1 MLRLCV
7 GAMALAL
14 ATVPVAAQTSGQTNT
29 QVPSAQNSGAGIPG
43 HPGTKSGPAAKPSD
57 STGTVGMGNEPQNQ
71 TTRQQDPA
79 KIPGKPGSKSG
90 PAEKSPSKQ

>member
-1 MLRLCV
+1 
-7 GAMALAL
+7 
-14 ATVPVAAQTSGQTNT
+14 
-29 QVPSAQNSGAGIPG
+29 
-43 HPGTKSGPAAKPSD
+43 
-57 STGTVGMGNEPQNQ
+57 MGNEPQNQ